1 VSILDK
7 QAALKADFSVL
18 KGVLR
23 NPNFLKYLGSAIFM
37 IGVLLCL
44 TGIAQS
50 IGMGLNIRSPREE
63 ICKVVTLVGI
73 GIPLIFAGINIV
85 LKPARRYTYLIA
97 FGIAF
102 SLVMVAIFHT
112 HYVKNWPQSL
122 AVNVSLSYAASILL
136 LIGILLANTIKKESE
151 IEGFKVK
158 KEIEIKDLKTELAEY
173 NKKLSVKLEIKPD
186 NEFLA
191 LKANLSQHVSEI
203 AELQRLFQEFQQ
215 DFEGYG
221 WTTSTKIEE
230 LEGARK
236 KLIIKLIDIND
247 DLESAIKFTHRD
259 KEGDKIDKD
268 KEMVSRYLVRI
279 NGKLDTALKKEG
291 VSPIEMDIGAELYDK
306 GGRNH
311 EIVDVVYTEEYP
323 EGTIVEE
330 GRKGY
335 FLNSKVLRASE
346 VKIAKR
352 EKNKEG

>member
-1 VSILDK
+1 MVK
-7 QAALKADFSVL
+7 QAASKADFSVL

-50 IGMGLNIRSPREE
+50 IGMGLNLRSPREE
-63 ICKVVTLVGI
+63 ICKVVTVIGI

-122 AVNVSLSYAASILL
+122 AVNISLSYAACILL
-136 LIGILLANTIKKESE
+136 LIGILLANTIKKETE

-158 KEIEIKDLKTELAEY
+158 KEIEIEDLKTELAEY

-186 NEFLA
+186 NDFLA
-191 LKANLSQHVSEI
+191 LKANLNQHVSEI
-203 AELQRLFQEFQQ
+203 AELQRVFQEFQQ

-221 WTTSTKIEE
+221 WTSSTKIEE
-230 LEGARK
+230 LKGAHK
-236 KLIIKLIDIND
+236 KLIIKLLDINA
-247 DLESAIKFTHRD
+247 DLKSAIKFTHRD
-259 KEGDKIDKD
+259 KEGDKIDKDKD

-291 VSPIEMDIGAELYDK
+291 ISPIEMDIGAELYDK
-306 GGRNH
+306 DGRKH
-311 EIVDVVYTEEYP
+311 EIVDVVYTDEYP

-330 GRKGY
+330 RRKGY
-335 FLNSKVLRASE
+335 CFNSKVLRASE

-352 EKNKEG
+352 KKNEEG